1 MRRALPERYERACMV
16 GDRAGDME
24 GALGNGIDGIGALY
38 GYGTREELEDAGA
51 EEAPPAVDNAPEDA
65 ALPEEAGGRE
75 APPVEETGALPQA
88 ARKNASVRQN
98 AKAVIFFIVVLL
110 CRPAGTARFQCK
122 CCGRETRKRRPPRP

>member
-1 MRRALPERYERACMV
+1 MKRRVQPEVSTE
-16 GDRAGDME
+16 GDSLLGD
-24 GALGNGIDGIGALY
+24 
-38 GYGTREELEDAGA
+38 ELEDAGA

-122 CCGRETRKRRPPRP
+122 CCGMETRKRRPLRP